1 MKTYFKLFRWP
12 NLLIIILLEYLLKAA
27 VFDTY
32 LNSQGVTYPISDFWF
47 ALLVISTV
55 FVAIGGYLA
64 NDIADVEIDKI
75 NRPNRAL
82 SSKKLSV
89 AQARLMQWF
98 FEGGGILLGSIV
110 AYRVGNLGLVA
121 IHIFIIVILRAYANN
136 LKCKGLI
143 GNITVAFS
151 SGMVVILIW
160 VFSIFAL
167 GKEGLQYNTN
177 LSQINL
183 IFGFYTGFAFLF
195 TLIREIVKD
204 LEDLK
209 GDKEQNCQTLAVR
222 MPLQKLKNW
231 LIILNAL
238 AINGILF
245 FQWLLYNQIPDGI
258 KIVKGETLFMANFVA
273 IIVVILVHIIPK
285 TITANSSFDFHKI
298 GNALKIAMLA
308 GILQMIF
315 LLF

>member
-32 LNSQGVTYPISDFWF
+32 LSSQGVTYPISDFWF

-82 SSKKLSV
+82 SSGKLSV
-89 AQARLMQWF
+89 AQAKLMQWF
-98 FEGGGILLGSIV
+98 FEGGGILLGAIV

-121 IHIFIIVILRAYANN
+121 IHIFIIVILRAYANS
-136 LKCKGLI
+136 LKCRGLI
-143 GNITVAFS
+143 GNIAIAFS
-151 SGMVVILIW
+151 SGMVPVLIW
-160 VFSIFAL
+160 VFSVFAL
-167 GKEGLQYNTN
+167 GKEGLQYNIKLN
-177 LSQINL
+177 QINL

-209 GDKEQNCQTLAVR
+209 GDKEYKCQTLAVR
-222 MPLQKLKNW
+222 MPLKKLKNW
-231 LIILNAL
+231 IIILNTL
-238 AINGILF
+238 AIIGILI
-245 FQWLLYNQIPDGI
+245 FQWLLYKQVPDGTN
-258 KIVKGETLFMANFVA
+258 VEKGEILFMANFVTI
-273 IIVVILVHIIPK
+273 IIVVLIHIIPK
-285 TITANSSFDFHKI
+285 IIKAKSAIDFHKI
-298 GNALKIAMLA
+298 GNTLKVVMLA